1 MGLKTRARAPS
12 STAPPPKGDTFVLFE
27 NRPCQ
32 GGLLRSGLYRGG
44 RLRRANSGAPPL
56 VLVPVL
62 VFVVVIVVVVV
73 VVLLLP
79 LLLSNYYQCYY
90 YYYYYY
96 YYIDISMARTGTS
109 SAFVSNVVLKTNTQT
124 NKQTS
129 KLERVLVLVLV
140 LVQ

>member
-1 MGLKTRARAPS
+1 MGLKTWARAS
-12 STAPPPKGDTFVLFE
+12 ISTAPPPKGDTFVLFE

-73 VVLLLP
+73 VLLLP
-79 LLLSNYYQCYY
+79 LLLSNYYQC

>member
-73 VVLLLP
+73 VLLLP
-79 LLLSNYYQCYY
+79 LLLSNYYQCY